1 MTTIYS
7 ALANLEESRQPGALC
22 TIIACQGSTPRH
34 VGSKMLVYG
43 DGSSVGSIGGGEI
56 ESRVVAEALDALKDG
71 QTRILDYSMSDPLRG
86 DPGVCGGQV
95 KIFVEP
101 IIPMP
106 ILVIIGGGHV
116 GREVAHLGK
125 WLGFRILVSDD
136 RAEFC
141 TPEAI
146 PDADEFFPSPIEKL
160 PNLIQITPRTYFVLT
175 TRSVDL
181 DVLVLPALLK
191 SESPYIGAIGS
202 RRRWALTREKLIAAG
217 ISQEL
222 VDSVHSPI
230 GIDLKAE
237 TPREI
242 ALSIMAE
249 VLMCSKGA

>member
-1 MTTIYS
+1 M
-7 ALANLEESRQPGALC
+7 A
-22 TIIACQGSTPRH
+22 
-34 VGSKMLVYG
+34 
-43 DGSSVGSIGGGEI
+43 
-56 ESRVVAEALDALKDG
+56 
-71 QTRILDYSMSDPLRG
+71 DPSRG

-101 IIPMP
+101 IMPMP

-136 RAEFC
+136 RPEFC

-146 PDADEFFPSPIEKL
+146 PDADEFFPGPTGIF
-160 PNLIQITPRTYFVLT
+160 PDQIQITPRTYFVLT

-181 DVLVLPALLK
+181 DVLVLPALIK
-191 SESPYIGAIGS
+191 SDAPYIGVIGS
-202 RRRWALTREKLIAAG
+202 RRRWALTREKLMAEG
-217 ISQEL
+217 IPQEKI
-222 VDSVHSPI
+222 DGIHSPI
-230 GIDLKAE
+230 GLDLKAE

-249 VLMCSKGA
+249 VLMNLKGGTNQSLRFSYQ